1 MLSTLL
7 SVVCFLGALR
17 WRKHNKKTVTPESPE
32 ETKRESRDGGSRS
45 SGDHS
50 PETEKDQWYSVV
62 GWRTSVTGVR
72 TVRSAQAALC
82 PSPFCAAVK
91 EAASLQREA
100 HPRGA
105 ESEGRRE
112 VRKEGEE
119 QEGGETEYDVKFE
132 IESQN
137 SIPDESSP
145 EGRNLPQGS
154 DCAGITADA
163 LPYLSIGVNQN
174 KVDDVTEQLTDG
186 RGQRSTMGKAMG
198 RISTW
203 PPTAIQWQARC
214 KKMRE
219 EEGSDDYNVWTP
231 GVASEVKKGLNF
243 GPHHDRKEAGTGIS
257 QTDGKVKVNDAH
269 MDARLSPIPKQ
280 ADKTTSVSETLADVK
295 LEKEETYQNP
305 VSAGQPNTEATNV
318 TTRETGQTLKPE
330 KTQRRSEASRAESR
344 GNAGSK
350 RPSGGVTP
358 NDETLLSGNDY
369 VFMDLLHEVTQNK
382 GRWTRER
389 WKQVHTNKPGRKE
402 RGADSYLK

>member
-1 MLSTLL
+1 M
-7 SVVCFLGALR
+7 
-17 WRKHNKKTVTPESPE
+17 
-32 ETKRESRDGGSRS
+32 

-62 GWRTSVTGVR
+62 GWRTSVTEVR
-72 TVRSAQAALC
+72 TVRSAHAALC

-91 EAASLQREA
+91 EAATLQTETQ
-100 HPRGA
+100 PRGA
-105 ESEGRRE
+105 ESEGQ
-112 VRKEGEE
+112 
-119 QEGGETEYDVKFE
+119 QEGREAEYDVKFE
-132 IESQN
+132 VESQN

-145 EGRNLPQGS
+145 EGRNVLQGS
-154 DCAGITADA
+154 ECAGITADA
-163 LPYLSIGVNQN
+163 LPYLSIGMNQN
-174 KVDDVTEQLTDG
+174 KADDVTEQLTDG
-186 RGQRSTMGKAMG
+186 QGQRSTMG

-214 KKMRE
+214 KKMQE

-231 GVASEVKKGLNF
+231 GVASEVKKVLNV
-243 GPHHDRKEAGTGIS
+243 GHHHDKKEEGTGTS
-257 QTDGKVKVNDAH
+257 KTDGKVKINDAQ
-269 MDARLSPIPKQ
+269 MDARLSQVPKQ
-280 ADKTTSVSETLADVK
+280 TDKTTSTSETIVDVK
-295 LEKEETYQNP
+295 PEKEETYQNL
-305 VSAGQPNTEATNV
+305 VSTGQPNTEATNV

-344 GNAGSK
+344 GTASSK

-402 RGADSYLK
+402 RGAVK

>member
-7 SVVCFLGALR
+7 SVVCFLGVLR

-32 ETKRESRDGGSRS
+32 ETKGESREGGSRS
-45 SGDHS
+45 SGAQS
-50 PETEKDQWYSVV
+50 SETEKDQWYSVV
-62 GWRTSVTGVR
+62 GRTSVTGVR
-72 TVRSAQAALC
+72 TVRSAHAALC

-91 EAASLQREA
+91 EAATLQTETQ
-100 HPRGA
+100 PRGA
-105 ESEGRRE
+105 ESEGQQE
-112 VRKEGEE
+112 VRKEEKR
-119 QEGGETEYDVKFE
+119 QEGRETEDDVKFE

-137 SIPDESSP
+137 IPDELTS
-145 EGRNLPQGS
+145 EGRDRPKGS
-154 DCAGITADA
+154 ESAGITADA
-163 LPYLSIGVNQN
+163 LPYLSIGMNQN
-174 KVDDVTEQLTDG
+174 KVDDVTKQPTDG
-186 RGQRSTMGKAMG
+186 QGQRSAMGKAMG

-214 KKMRE
+214 KKMQE

-231 GVASEVKKGLNF
+231 GVASEVEKVLNS
-243 GPHHDRKEAGTGIS
+243 GPHHDKKKEGTGTS
-257 QTDGKVKVNDAH
+257 QTDGKVKIKDAQ
-269 MDARLSPIPKQ
+269 MNVRLSQIPKQ
-280 ADKTTSVSETLADVK
+280 TDKTTSVSETLADVK
-295 LEKEETYQNP
+295 LEREETYQNL

-318 TTRETGQTLKPE
+318 TTKGTGQTLKPE

-344 GNAGSK
+344 GTASSK

-358 NDETLLSGNDY
+358 NDETLLSGNEY

>member
-7 SVVCFLGALR
+7 SVVCFLWILR

-32 ETKRESRDGGSRS
+32 ETKRESREGGSRS
-45 SGDHS
+45 SGAQS
-50 PETEKDQWYSVV
+50 SETEKDQWYSVV

-72 TVRSAQAALC
+72 TVRSAHAALC

-91 EAASLQREA
+91 EAATLQTETQ
-100 HPRGA
+100 PRGA
-105 ESEGRRE
+105 ESEGQQE
-112 VRKEGEE
+112 VREGGKE
-119 QEGGETEYDVKFE
+119 QEGRETEDDVKFE

-137 SIPDESSP
+137 NIPDESTP

-154 DCAGITADA
+154 ECAGITADA
-163 LPYLSIGVNQN
+163 LPYLSIGMNQN
-174 KVDDVTEQLTDG
+174 KVDDVTKQLTDG
-186 RGQRSTMGKAMG
+186 QGQRSTMGKAMG

-214 KKMRE
+214 KKMQE

-231 GVASEVKKGLNF
+231 GVASEVKNVLNS
-243 GPHHDRKEAGTGIS
+243 GPHHDGKEEGTGIS
-257 QTDGKVKVNDAH
+257 QTDGKVKINDAQ
-269 MDARLSPIPKQ
+269 MDVRPSQIPKQ
-280 ADKTTSVSETLADVK
+280 IDKTTSVSETLADVK
-295 LEKEETYQNP
+295 LEKETYQNL
-305 VSAGQPNTEATNV
+305 VSARQPDTEATNV
-318 TTRETGQTLKPE
+318 TTRETGQTLKPK

-344 GNAGSK
+344 GTASSK

-358 NDETLLSGNDY
+358 NDETLLSGNEY

>member
-1 MLSTLL
+1 M
-7 SVVCFLGALR
+7 VCFIAVLR

-32 ETKRESRDGGSRS
+32 ETKRESREGGSRS

-50 PETEKDQWYSVV
+50 SETEKDQWYSVAS
-62 GWRTSVTGVR
+62 WRTSVTGVR
-72 TVRSAQAALC
+72 TVRSAHAALC
-82 PSPFCAAVK
+82 ASPFCAAVK
-91 EAASLQREA
+91 EAATLQTETQ
-100 HPRGA
+100 PGGA
-105 ESEGRRE
+105 ESKGQQE
-112 VRKEGEE
+112 VRKEDEE
-119 QEGGETEYDVKFE
+119 QEGRETGYGVKFE

-137 SIPDESSP
+137 NIPDESTP
-145 EGRNLPQGS
+145 QGRDLPQS
-154 DCAGITADA
+154 SECADITADA
-163 LPYLSIGVNQN
+163 LPYLSIGMNQN

-186 RGQRSTMGKAMG
+186 QGQRSTMGKAMG

-214 KKMRE
+214 KKMQE

-231 GVASEVKKGLNF
+231 GLTSEVKKVFNF
-243 GPHHDRKEAGTGIS
+243 GPHHDKKEEGTGTS
-257 QTDGKVKVNDAH
+257 QTDGKVKINDAQ
-269 MDARLSPIPKQ
+269 MDARLSQIPKQ
-280 ADKTTSVSETLADVK
+280 ADKATSVGETLGDVK
-295 LEKEETYQNP
+295 LEKEETYQNL

-330 KTQRRSEASRAESR
+330 KTQRRSQASRAESR
-344 GNAGSK
+344 GTASSK

-402 RGADSYLK
+402 RGADTYVK